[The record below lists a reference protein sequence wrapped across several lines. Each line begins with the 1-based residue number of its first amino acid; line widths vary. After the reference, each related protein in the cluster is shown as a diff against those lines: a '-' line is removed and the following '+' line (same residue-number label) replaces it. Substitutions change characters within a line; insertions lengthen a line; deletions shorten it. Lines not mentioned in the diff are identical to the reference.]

1 VEDQIRIDTPE
12 NVSFDY
18 EVSGIGSR
26 FVAALVDHIL
36 IALIWLALLFIGLA
50 IVGLTQGNAYVFVAV
65 AASLLLLIV
74 GYYILFE
81 VAWNG
86 QTPGKRLAGLRVLR
100 VDGTPITLVDSLVRN
115 VVRLADFLPAYYG
128 LGVLSMFFSKDTRRL
143 GDFAAGTVVVKE
155 RKEVSLESLQASAP
169 AAVPRPAW
177 YPAAPPAGPAA
188 DAASPAAAWPIDRLT
203 QADYDLIVDFL
214 RRRHGLGNAT
224 ELSRRI
230 ANALALKLE
239 LEQTEY
245 TPLGAELFLEQL
257 EAAYREHVK
266 M

>member
-36 IALIWLALLFIGLA
+36 IALIWLVLLFIGLA
-50 IVGLTQGNAYVFVAV
+50 VVGLTQGNLYFLVAV
-65 AASLLLLIV
+65 VASILFLTV

-128 LGVLSMFFSKDTRRL
+128 LGVISMFFSKDTRRL

-169 AAVPRPAW
+169 VVALRPAG
-177 YPAAPPAGPAA
+177 YPPAPPAAPATP
-188 DAASPAAAWPIDRLT
+188 AASPAAAWQVDRLT
-203 QADYDLIVDFL
+203 QADYDLVVDFL
-214 RRRHGLGNAT
+214 RRRHDLGNAT

-239 LEQTEY
+239 LEQTEF

-257 EAAYREHVK
+257 EAAYREHVST
-266 M
+266 